1 MGGFSRVRKT
11 PANRVYV
18 LDDRAVSRR
27 ESDARV
33 EDGCINVGTDWVP
46 LRAPC
51 AEILSTSG
59 RVLRRP
65 ARRQKE
71 ITAGLIV
78 RDCRLKSREGGA
90 PEFDAVE
97 IGVKPVHGLRQ
108 VPHDQIF
115 RVLRHK

>member
-1 MGGFSRVRKT
+1 
-11 PANRVYV
+11 
-18 LDDRAVSRR
+18 
-27 ESDARV
+27 
-33 EDGCINVGTDWVP
+33 
-46 LRAPC
+46 
-51 AEILSTSG
+51 
-59 RVLRRP
+59 
-65 ARRQKE
+65 
-71 ITAGLIV
+71 V

>member
-18 LDDRAVSRR
+18 LDDPCCFSSRKR
-27 ESDARV
+27 ARV
-33 EDGCINVGTDWVP
+33 EDACINVGADWVP

-59 RVLRRP
+59 RAVRRP

-108 VPHDQIF
+108 VPHDQ
-115 RVLRHK
+115 